1 MSDWD
6 RTTCTLLHPLLTLTD
21 ISKYDGHCHWFW
33 RMSVQEL
40 NRFKCLCLT
49 YLSPVKQGHKWYK
62 SFERRWMVMMMMLL
76 SWLSLDVGD
85 WHLISLMSLK
95 QLALTP
101 YYMKL
106 PAEWDVDGYTIAD
119 QLVFKPEQWPT
130 KLSFFFKLK
139 LAIYEELGIL

>member
-1 MSDWD
+1 MDGNDDDALVLAFLRCW
-6 RTTCTLLHPLLTLTD
+6 RLTD
-21 ISKYDGHCHWFW
+21 
-33 RMSVQEL
+33 
-40 NRFKCLCLT
+40 
-49 YLSPVKQGHKWYK
+49 
-62 SFERRWMVMMMMLL
+62 
-76 SWLSLDVGD
+76 
-85 WHLISLMSLK
+85 LISLMSLK